1 MNKLE
6 FRTLTADEIDV
17 RVATVRQDGC
27 SLLLYKD
34 ARVDQKLLDE
44 VVGPFNW
51 QRSHEVINGNLYCTV
66 SIFDEM
72 KKQWVHK
79 QDVGKES
86 YTEKEKGVAS
96 DSFKRACFNWGIGR
110 ELYTSP
116 LIWIPAKYIQ
126 INRNP
131 KGGYTTYDKFYVKTI
146 SYDEERKINGLQIVD
161 KNNRIVYQMEQP
173 NVTEEK
179 VPDSSQAQLGNI
191 SDIQEP
197 VYIDRPMYNVIMKEL
212 DRTGVAKEEIFKR
225 YEINSFDEMTVHMW
239 QRAITGLK
247 ASHDKEKVS

>member
-1 MNKLE
+1 MSNLN
-6 FRTLTADEIDV
+6 FRTLNADEIDV
-17 RVATVRQDGC
+17 RISSVKQDGC
-27 SLLLYKD
+27 SILLYKD
-34 ARVDQKLLDE
+34 ARVDQRLLDE

-110 ELYTSP
+110 ELYTAP
-116 LIWIPAKYIQ
+116 FIWIPAKYVEIT
-126 INRNP
+126 RNT
-131 KGGYTTYDKFYVKTI
+131 KGGYVTYDKFYVKKI
-146 SYDEERKINGLQIVD
+146 SYDENRRINGLQIAD
-161 KNNRIVYQMEQP
+161 KNNRVVYQMGQKSVEEKIPEEQP
-173 NVTEEK
+173 
-179 VPDSSQAQLGNI
+179 QQI
-191 SDIQEP
+191 M
-197 VYIDRPMYNVIMKEL
+197 YIDTAMYNVIIKEL
-212 DRTGVAKEEIFKR
+212 ERTGVSKEKIFER
-225 YEINSFDEMTVHMW
+225 YNIHSFDEMTVQMW
-239 QRAITGLK
+239 QKAITGLK